1 MECWIKPSEPFATS
15 NSRVV
20 SLSMNDAQVG
30 FVLDQEYTENV
41 NVKSLGYS
49 VRMQT
54 TSTDEWGYPAIIPS
68 SRLNHLNLQHVA
80 YVRDTT
86 GNEVLYVNGK
96 IVAEGFRP
104 SDQKIWKNNF
114 YLRLGNEND
123 QAHPWEGT
131 FYSMAIYNQALSKS
145 DINHNFGL
153 GPCDTIRTN
162 GMDFNVRAYPN
173 PATAKDLI
181 NVEIAPVNLEYYLPQ
196 TSVRVLDM
204 FGKVYYEETIFNPN
218 SQYFIRLDVSHYQ
231 AGMYFL
237 QVLSGSNQKSTKL
250 IIQ

>member
-1 MECWIKPSEPFATS
+1 
-15 NSRVV
+15 
-20 SLSMNDAQVG
+20 MNDAQTG

-41 NVKSLGYS
+41 NEKSFGYS

-54 TSTDEWGYPAIIPS
+54 TSTDESGYPAIIPAKK
-68 SRLNHLNLQHVA
+68 LNYLNLQHVA

-96 IVAEGFRP
+96 IAAEGFRP
-104 SDQKIWKNNF
+104 SDQNIWKNDF

-131 FYSMAIYNQALSKS
+131 FYSLAIYNKALSKS
-145 DINHNFGL
+145 DINHNFSL

-162 GMDFNVRAYPN
+162 GMDFNVRVYPN
-173 PATAKDLI
+173 PSTAKDMI
-181 NVEIAPVNLEYYLPQ
+181 NVEIAPVNIEYYLPQ
-196 TSVRVLDM
+196 TSIRVLDM

-218 SQYFIRLDVSHYQ
+218 NQFYTRLDVSHYQ
-231 AGMYFL
+231 AGIYFL
-237 QVLSGSNQKSTKL
+237 QVLSGSYQKSTKL